1 MRVHEL
7 KVTVTCL
14 IMVNPIPDVPGDL
27 HDYFDKYMNEN
38 ENILD
43 NPLKSLNIDSQYYD
57 IDQLNHNFHNNRNKD
72 SSFEYCSM
80 HLNIQSLPAKYDQLK
95 LLISNL
101 NDQHIY

>member
-7 KVTVTCL
+7 QVAVTCL

-38 ENILD
+38 ENIQD

-57 IDQLNHNFHNNRNKD
+57 IDQLN
-72 SSFEYCSM
+72 
-80 HLNIQSLPAKYDQLK
+80 
-95 LLISNL
+95 
-101 NDQHIY
+101 